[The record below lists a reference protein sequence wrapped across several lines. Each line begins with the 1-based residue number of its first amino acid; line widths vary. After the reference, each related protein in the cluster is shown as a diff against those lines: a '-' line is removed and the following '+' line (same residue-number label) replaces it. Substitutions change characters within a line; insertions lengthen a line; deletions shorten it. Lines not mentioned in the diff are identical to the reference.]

1 MADKKECLLTAN
13 GYLELENKL
22 NDLKLNR
29 RPEIIKALK
38 EARALGDLSENADYD
53 AARNEQAQV
62 ESKIKEIEYMLEHAK
77 IITEGEKNHVD
88 LGTTV
93 TISYLED
100 NEKENYKIVG
110 SLEADPLNNKISN
123 ESPIGVAIM
132 GKKVGDIIS
141 VESPNGAYEVKIVNI
156 A

>member
-132 GKKVGDIIS
+132 GKKVGDVIS